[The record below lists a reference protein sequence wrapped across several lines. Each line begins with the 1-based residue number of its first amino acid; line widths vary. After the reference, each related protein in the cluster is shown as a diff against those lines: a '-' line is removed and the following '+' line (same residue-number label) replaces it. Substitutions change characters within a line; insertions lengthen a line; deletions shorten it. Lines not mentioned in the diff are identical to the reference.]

1 MGRALVRMG
10 RHTERRDEQVMTNEH
25 ATSPTIRILAVDD
38 HPLLRDGIASV
49 IEGQA
54 DMRVIAEASNG
65 REAID
70 LCLAHRPDITL
81 MDIQMPVMNGID
93 ATLAIREAW
102 PAARIVVLTTYKGDV
117 QARRAL
123 QAGASGYLL
132 KSMLRRELVD
142 TIRSV
147 QSGKRAIPVEVALEL
162 ADHVHDNA
170 LSSREVEVLRLVALG
185 SSNKRVGLSLHVTED
200 TVKAHMKAILQKLG
214 ASDRTHAVTLALRRG
229 IIDL

>member
-1 MGRALVRMG
+1 
-10 RHTERRDEQVMTNEH
+10 MTNE
-25 ATSPTIRILAVDD
+25 SPGRGAPVVENGAATIRILAVDD

-54 DMRVIAEASNG
+54 DMQLVAEAANG
-65 REAID
+65 REAVD
-70 LCLAHRPDITL
+70 VCLLHRPDITL

-93 ATLAIREAW
+93 ATVAIREAW
-102 PAARIVVLTTYKGDV
+102 PEARIVVLTTYSGDV

-123 QAGASGYLL
+123 QAGAAGYLL

-142 TIRSV
+142 TIRNV
-147 QSGKRAIPVEVALEL
+147 LAGKRAIPVEIALAL
-162 ADHVHDNA
+162 ADHLQDNA
-170 LSSREVEVLRLVALG
+170 LSQREMEVLRLVALG
-185 SSNKRVGLSLHVTED
+185 SSNKRIGLTLHVTED
-200 TVKAHMKAILQKLG
+200 TVKAHMKAILLKLG

>member
-1 MGRALVRMG
+1 
-10 RHTERRDEQVMTNEH
+10 MTNEQPP
-25 ATSPTIRILAVDD
+25 AALIRVLAVDD
-38 HPLLRDGIASV
+38 HPLLRDGLASV
-49 IEGQA
+49 IEGQP

-65 REAID
+65 REAVE

-102 PAARIVVLTTYKGDV
+102 PEARIVVLTTYSGDV

-123 QAGASGYLL
+123 QAGAAGYLL

-142 TIRSV
+142 TIRNV
-147 QSGKRAIPVEVALEL
+147 LAGRRAIPVEIALAL
-162 ADHVHDNA
+162 ADHLQDNA
-170 LSSREVEVLRLVALG
+170 LSAREIEVLRLVALG
-185 SSNKRVGLSLHVTED
+185 SSNKRVGLTLHVTED
-200 TVKAHMKAILQKLG
+200 TVKAHMKAILLKLG

>member
-1 MGRALVRMG
+1 
-10 RHTERRDEQVMTNEH
+10 MTNERRT
-25 ATSPTIRILAVDD
+25 APAIRVLAVDD
-38 HPLLRDGIASV
+38 HPLLLDGIASL

-54 DMRVIAEASNG
+54 DMRLVAEASNG
-65 REAID
+65 REAVE

-81 MDIQMPVMNGID
+81 MDVQMPVMNGID
-93 ATLAIREAW
+93 ATQAIRQAW
-102 PAARIVVLTTYKGDV
+102 PEARIVVLTTYKGDV
-117 QARRAL
+117 QVRRAL

-147 QSGKRAIPVEVALEL
+147 LAGKRAIPVEIALAL
-162 ADHVHDNA
+162 ADHVDDNA
-170 LSSREVEVLRLVALG
+170 LSPREVEVLRLVALG
-185 SSNKRVGLSLHVTED
+185 SSNKRIGLTLHVTED
-200 TVKAHMKAILQKLG
+200 TVKAHMKGILLKLG

>member
-1 MGRALVRMG
+1 MK
-10 RHTERRDEQVMTNEH
+10 NEPN
-25 ATSPTIRILAVDD
+25 APPVIRVLAVDD
-38 HPLLRDGIASV
+38 HPLLLDGIASV

-65 REAID
+65 REAVD

-81 MDIQMPVMNGID
+81 MDVQMPVMNGID
-93 ATLAIREAW
+93 ATHAIRQAW
-102 PAARIVVLTTYKGDV
+102 PDARIVVLTTYSGDV

-147 QSGKRAIPVEVALEL
+147 LAGKRAIPVEIALAL
-162 ADHVHDNA
+162 ADHLEDNA
-170 LSSREVEVLRLVALG
+170 LSPREIEVLRLVALG
-185 SSNKRVGLSLHVTED
+185 SSNKRIGLTLHVTED
-200 TVKAHMKAILQKLG
+200 TVKAHMKGILLKLG

>member
-1 MGRALVRMG
+1 
-10 RHTERRDEQVMTNEH
+10 MTSEH
-25 ATSPTIRILAVDD
+25 PTPPMIRILAVDD

-49 IEGQA
+49 IEGQP

-102 PAARIVVLTTYKGDV
+102 PEVRIVVLTTYKGDV

-123 QAGASGYLL
+123 QAGACGYLL

-147 QSGKRAIPVEVALEL
+147 QSGKRMIPVEIALDL
-162 ADHVHDNA
+162 ADHVHDSA
-170 LSSREVEVLRLVALG
+170 LSAREIEVLRLVALG
-185 SSNKRVGLSLHVTED
+185 SSNKRIGLTLHVTED
-200 TVKAHMKAILQKLG
+200 TIKAHMKAILHKLG